1 MKKIKISGQ
10 TPKRRDPIARALC
23 TQGQFKNK
31 VFENKK
37 RKMTLK
43 RFDWRKDMNGNRFG
57 SRFRLLTKSTKE
69 PSIKRWLFLFL
80 QFRCILR

>member
-1 MKKIKISGQ
+1 MKKIKFNVDVS
-10 TPKRRDPIARALC
+10 KRRNPIAKALC

-57 SRFRLLTKSTKE
+57 SRLRLLS
-69 PSIKRWLFLFL
+69 LFSATA
-80 QFRCILR
+80 

>member
-1 MKKIKISGQ
+1 MKKIKFNVDIS
-10 TPKRRDPIARALC
+10 KRRNPIAKALC

-37 RKMTLK
+37 RKLTLK

-57 SRFRLLTKSTKE
+57 SRWYLWLLNFA
-69 PSIKRWLFLFL
+69 RA
-80 QFRCILR
+80 

>member
-1 MKKIKISGQ
+1 MKKIKISAQ
-10 TPKRRDPIARALC
+10 APKRRDPIARALC

-57 SRFRLLTKSTKE
+57 SRFYLWQQYLATAEKPQSADNM
-69 PSIKRWLFLFL
+69 IVGNA
-80 QFRCILR
+80 